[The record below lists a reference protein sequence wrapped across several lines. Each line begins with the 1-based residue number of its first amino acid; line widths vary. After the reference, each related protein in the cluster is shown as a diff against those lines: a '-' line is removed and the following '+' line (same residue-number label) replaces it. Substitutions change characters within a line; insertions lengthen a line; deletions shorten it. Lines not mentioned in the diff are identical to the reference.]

1 MYYVNAI
8 YKMTRMTDLNQ
19 NQEKIKS
26 IYILFHVEFMTEATT
41 MKSKLSLECVINNN
55 QGRYIRRTDFS

>member
-1 MYYVNAI
+1 
-8 YKMTRMTDLNQ
+8 MTRITDLNQ

-26 IYILFHVEFMTEATT
+26 IYILFQVEFMTEATT

>member
-8 YKMTRMTDLNQ
+8 YKMTRITDLNQ

-26 IYILFHVEFMTEATT
+26 IYILFQVEFMTEATT
-41 MKSKLSLECVINNN
+41 MKSKLSLEFVINNN